1 MSPRLAFILA
11 AAIALVAIGGWISRS
26 VWKPALDR
34 AVAAAFDAQDDADAR
49 AREAEGNA
57 QTTADIATWSD
68 QRSQGRA
75 ATHALEFQNRDDP
88 DAQTPLSADRR
99 ARLSEHDGRMCALRP
114 EVCGHPGPGTTAP
127 VPDPRLGS
135 HPLSAAAPA
144 G

>member
-1 MSPRLAFILA
+1 MTLRLALA
-11 AAIALVAIGGWISRS
+11 IAATIALVAIGGWISRS

-49 AREAEGNA
+49 ALEADGNA
-57 QTTADIATWSD
+57 QTSAEIATWSD

-99 ARLSEHDGRMCALRP
+99 ARLSEHDGRMCAIRP
-114 EVCGHPGPGTTAP
+114 EVCGQPGPGAAAP
-127 VPDPRLGS
+127 IPDPGLGS
-135 HPLSAAAPA
+135 PALPAAAPA
-144 G
+144 R